1 MKSITVMTTKN
12 IDDIVVNIRAVRS
25 AFGFIP
31 SVNANVIVIVT
42 PETIVSNHLNSSTL
56 HIAYN
61 PYAMRQLIATA
72 MIVLTKSIFIILLIK
87 KVTCFFSIHYIAYQ

>member
-1 MKSITVMTTKN
+1 MNIGLPKLQKAKIKSITPITIKN
-12 IDDIVVNIRAVRS
+12 ITDIVENITEVRS

-31 SVNANVIVIVT
+31 SVKTNVTAIAT

-61 PYAMRQLIATA
+61 PYARRQLIATA
-72 MIVLTKSIFIILLIK
+72 MIVLTKSIFIISG
-87 KVTCFFSIHYIAYQ
+87 F